1 MNREE
6 LIKENMPL
14 VKSIARKFF
23 IPGKGF
29 EYQDLVNSGV
39 IGLIDAINKFDVEKG
54 AKFSSYSY
62 IKIKSAI
69 LDEIRNQSPISK
81 HNLTKVN
88 KYNRVIEKLQ
98 AELLREPTSHEIAK
112 ELNISEKE
120 LNDIESNIDMLN
132 IVSLNHVVFEDTN
145 ETIQDVISYREE
157 HTPANI
163 IEEEEK
169 LDILS
174 KAINN
179 LREKEKL
186 ILSLYYYEDLNLKEI
201 GKVLGVSESRVSQLH
216 RKSIRNLR
224 NKIKELKYSI

>member
-1 MNREE
+1 M
-6 LIKENMPL
+6 
-14 VKSIARKFF
+14 
-23 IPGKGF
+23 
-29 EYQDLVNSGV
+29 
-39 IGLIDAINKFDVEKG
+39 IDAINKFDTEKG

-88 KYNRVIEKLQ
+88 KYNRVVEKLQ
-98 AELLREPTSHEIAK
+98 SELLREPTSYEIAK
-112 ELNISEKE
+112 ELNVSEKE
-120 LNDIESNIDMLN
+120 LHDIESNIDMLN
-132 IVSLNHVVFEDTN
+132 IVSLNYVIFEDTN
-145 ETIQDVISYREE
+145 ETVQDVISDREE
-157 HTPANI
+157 EAPENV

-169 LDILS
+169 LEILS
-174 KAINN
+174 KAISN
-179 LREKEKL
+179 LNEREKL

>member
-1 MNREE
+1 M
-6 LIKENMPL
+6 
-14 VKSIARKFF
+14 
-23 IPGKGF
+23 
-29 EYQDLVNSGV
+29 
-39 IGLIDAINKFDVEKG
+39 IDAINKFDTEKG

-88 KYNRVIEKLQ
+88 KYNRVVEKLQ
-98 AELLREPTSHEIAK
+98 SKLLREPTSYEIAK
-112 ELNISEKE
+112 ELKVSEKE
-120 LNDIESNIDMLN
+120 LHDIESNIDMLN
-132 IVSLNHVVFEDTN
+132 IVSLNYVIFEDTN
-145 ETIQDVISYREE
+145 ETVQDVISDREE
-157 HTPANI
+157 EAPENI

-169 LDILS
+169 LEILS
-174 KAINN
+174 KAISN
-179 LREKEKL
+179 LNEREKL

>member
-1 MNREE
+1 MLFR
-6 LIKENMPL
+6 
-14 VKSIARKFF
+14 S
-23 IPGKGF
+23 
-29 EYQDLVNSGV
+29 
-39 IGLIDAINKFDVEKG
+39 DAINKFDAEKG

-88 KYNRVIEKLQ
+88 KYNRVVEKLQ
-98 AELLREPTSHEIAK
+98 SKLLREPTSYEIAK
-112 ELNISEKE
+112 ELNVSEKE
-120 LNDIESNIDMLN
+120 LHDIESNIDMLN
-132 IVSLNHVVFEDTN
+132 IVSLNYVIFEDTN
-145 ETIQDVISYREE
+145 ETVQDVISDREE
-157 HTPANI
+157 EAPENI

-169 LDILS
+169 LEILS
-174 KAINN
+174 KAISN
-179 LREKEKL
+179 LNEREKL

>member
-88 KYNRVIEKLQ
+88 KYNKVIEKLQ
-98 AELLREPTSHEIAK
+98 AELLREPTSYEIAN
-112 ELNISEKE
+112 ELNISKKE

-132 IVSLNHVVFEDTN
+132 IVSLNHVIFEDTN
-145 ETIQDVISYREE
+145 ETIQDVISYKEE

-224 NKIKELKYSI
+224 SKIKELKYSI

>member
-1 MNREE
+1 MDREE

-39 IGLIDAINKFDVEKG
+39 IGLIDAINKFDAEKG

-88 KYNRVIEKLQ
+88 KYNRVVEKLQ
-98 AELLREPTSHEIAK
+98 SKLLREPTSYEIAN
-112 ELNISEKE
+112 ELKVSEKE
-120 LNDIESNIDMLN
+120 LHDIESNIDMLN
-132 IVSLNHVVFEDTN
+132 IVSLNYVIFEDTS
-145 ETIQDVISYREE
+145 ETVQDVISDREE
-157 HTPANI
+157 EVPENV
-163 IEEEEK
+163 IEEKEK
-169 LDILS
+169 LEILS
-174 KAINN
+174 KAISN
-179 LREKEKL
+179 LNEREKL

>member
-1 MNREE
+1 M
-6 LIKENMPL
+6 
-14 VKSIARKFF
+14 
-23 IPGKGF
+23 
-29 EYQDLVNSGV
+29 
-39 IGLIDAINKFDVEKG
+39 IDAINKFDVEKG

-88 KYNRVIEKLQ
+88 KYNRVVEKLQ
-98 AELLREPTSHEIAK
+98 SKLLREPTSYEIAK
-112 ELNISEKE
+112 ELKVSEKE
-120 LNDIESNIDMLN
+120 LHDIESNIDMLN
-132 IVSLNHVVFEDTN
+132 IVSLNYVIFEDTN
-145 ETIQDVISYREE
+145 ETVQDVISDREE
-157 HTPANI
+157 EAPENI

-169 LDILS
+169 LEILS
-174 KAINN
+174 KAISN
-179 LREKEKL
+179 LNEREKL

>member
-88 KYNRVIEKLQ
+88 KYNKVIEKLQ
-98 AELLREPTSHEIAK
+98 AELLREPTSHEIAN
-112 ELNISEKE
+112 ELNISKKE

-132 IVSLNHVVFEDTN
+132 IVSLNHVIFEDTN
-145 ETIQDVISYREE
+145 ETIQDVISYKEE
-157 HTPANI
+157 YTPANI

-224 NKIKELKYSI
+224 SKIKELKYSI

>member
-88 KYNRVIEKLQ
+88 KYNRVVEKLQ
-98 AELLREPTSHEIAK
+98 VELLREPTSYEITK

-120 LNDIESNIDMLN
+120 LYDIESNIDMLN
-132 IVSLNHVVFEDTN
+132 IVSLNHVIFEDTN
-145 ETIQDVISYREE
+145 ETVQDTISDREE
-157 HTPANI
+157 DIPENI

-169 LDILS
+169 LEILS
-174 KAINN
+174 KAICN

-224 NKIKELKYSI
+224 SKIKELKYSI

>member
-132 IVSLNHVVFEDTN
+132 IVSLNHVIFEDTN

>member
-88 KYNRVIEKLQ
+88 KYNKVIEKLQ
-98 AELLREPTSHEIAK
+98 AELLREPTSHEIAS
-112 ELNISEKE
+112 ELNISKKE

-132 IVSLNHVVFEDTN
+132 IVSLNHVIFEDTN
-145 ETIQDVISYREE
+145 ETIQDVISYKEE
-157 HTPANI
+157 YTPANI

-224 NKIKELKYSI
+224 SKIKELKYSI

>member
-88 KYNRVIEKLQ
+88 KYNKVIEKLQ
-98 AELLREPTSHEIAK
+98 AELLREPTSHEIAS
-112 ELNISEKE
+112 ELNISKKE

-132 IVSLNHVVFEDTN
+132 IVSLNHVIFEDTN
-145 ETIQDVISYREE
+145 ETIQDVISYKEE
-157 HTPANI
+157 YTPANM

-224 NKIKELKYSI
+224 SKIKELKYSI

>member
-1 MNREE
+1 M
-6 LIKENMPL
+6 
-14 VKSIARKFF
+14 F

-39 IGLIDAINKFDVEKG
+39 IGLIDAINKFDAEKG

-88 KYNRVIEKLQ
+88 KYNRVVEKLQ
-98 AELLREPTSHEIAK
+98 SKLLREPTSYEIAK
-112 ELNISEKE
+112 ELKVSEKE
-120 LNDIESNIDMLN
+120 LHDIESNIDMLN
-132 IVSLNHVVFEDTN
+132 IVSLNYVIFEDTN
-145 ETIQDVISYREE
+145 ETVQDVISDREE
-157 HTPANI
+157 EAPENI

-169 LDILS
+169 LEILS
-174 KAINN
+174 KAISN
-179 LREKEKL
+179 LNEREKL

>member
-1 MNREE
+1 
-6 LIKENMPL
+6 
-14 VKSIARKFF
+14 
-23 IPGKGF
+23 
-29 EYQDLVNSGV
+29 
-39 IGLIDAINKFDVEKG
+39 
-54 AKFSSYSY
+54 

-88 KYNRVIEKLQ
+88 KYNRVVEKLQ
-98 AELLREPTSHEIAK
+98 SKLLREPTSYEIAK
-112 ELNISEKE
+112 ELKVSEKE
-120 LNDIESNIDMLN
+120 LHDIESNIDMLN
-132 IVSLNHVVFEDTN
+132 IVSLNYVIFEDTN
-145 ETIQDVISYREE
+145 ETVQDVISDREE
-157 HTPANI
+157 EAPENI

-169 LDILS
+169 LEILS
-174 KAINN
+174 KAISN
-179 LREKEKL
+179 LNEREKL

>member
-98 AELLREPTSHEIAK
+98 AELLREPTSHEIAN
-112 ELNISEKE
+112 ELNISKKE

-132 IVSLNHVVFEDTN
+132 IVSLNHVIFEDTN
-145 ETIQDVISYREE
+145 ETIQDVISNKEE
-157 HTPANI
+157 YTPANI

-174 KAINN
+174 KAISN

-224 NKIKELKYSI
+224 SKIKELKYSI

>member
-1 MNREE
+1 M
-6 LIKENMPL
+6 
-14 VKSIARKFF
+14 
-23 IPGKGF
+23 
-29 EYQDLVNSGV
+29 
-39 IGLIDAINKFDVEKG
+39 IDAINKFDAEKG

-88 KYNRVIEKLQ
+88 KYNRVVEKLQ
-98 AELLREPTSHEIAK
+98 SKLLREPTSYEIAK
-112 ELNISEKE
+112 ELKVSEKE
-120 LNDIESNIDMLN
+120 LHDIESNIDMLN
-132 IVSLNHVVFEDTN
+132 IVSLNYVIFEDTN
-145 ETIQDVISYREE
+145 ETVQDVISDREE
-157 HTPANI
+157 EAPENI

-169 LDILS
+169 LEILS
-174 KAINN
+174 KAISN
-179 LREKEKL
+179 LNEREKL

>member
-39 IGLIDAINKFDVEKG
+39 IGLIDAINKFDSEKG

-88 KYNRVIEKLQ
+88 KYNRVVEKLQ
-98 AELLREPTSHEIAK
+98 SELLREPTSHEIANK
-112 ELNISEKE
+112 LNISEKE
-120 LNDIESNIDMLN
+120 LHDIESNIDMIN
-132 IVSLNHVVFEDTN
+132 IVSLNHVIFEDTN
-145 ETIQDVISYREE
+145 ETVQDVISDREE
-157 HTPANI
+157 ELPANV

-169 LDILS
+169 LEILS
-174 KAINN
+174 KAISN
-179 LREKEKL
+179 LKEKEKL

>member
-1 MNREE
+1 M
-6 LIKENMPL
+6 
-14 VKSIARKFF
+14 
-23 IPGKGF
+23 PGKGF

-39 IGLIDAINKFDVEKG
+39 IGLIDAINKFDAEKG

-88 KYNRVIEKLQ
+88 KYNRVVEKLQ
-98 AELLREPTSHEIAK
+98 SKLLREPTSYEIAK
-112 ELNISEKE
+112 ELKVSEKE
-120 LNDIESNIDMLN
+120 LHDIESNIDMLN
-132 IVSLNHVVFEDTN
+132 IVSLNYVIFEDTN
-145 ETIQDVISYREE
+145 ETVQDVISDREE
-157 HTPANI
+157 EAPENI

-169 LDILS
+169 LEILS
-174 KAINN
+174 KAISN
-179 LREKEKL
+179 LNEREKL

>member
-39 IGLIDAINKFDVEKG
+39 IGLIDAINKFDAEKG

-88 KYNRVIEKLQ
+88 KYNRVVEKLQ
-98 AELLREPTSHEIAK
+98 SKLLREPTSYEIAK
-112 ELNISEKE
+112 ELKVSEKE
-120 LNDIESNIDMLN
+120 LHDIESNIDMLN
-132 IVSLNHVVFEDTN
+132 IVSLNYVIFEDTN
-145 ETIQDVISYREE
+145 ETVQDVISDREE
-157 HTPANI
+157 EAPENI

-169 LDILS
+169 LEILS
-174 KAINN
+174 KAISN
-179 LREKEKL
+179 LNEREKL

-201 GKVLGVSESRVSQLH
+201 GKMLGVSESRVSQLH

>member
-39 IGLIDAINKFDVEKG
+39 IGLIDAINKFDAEKG

-88 KYNRVIEKLQ
+88 KYNRVVEKLQ
-98 AELLREPTSHEIAK
+98 SKLLREPTSY
-112 ELNISEKE
+112 
-120 LNDIESNIDMLN
+120 ESNIDMLN
-132 IVSLNHVVFEDTN
+132 IVSLNYVIFEDTN
-145 ETIQDVISYREE
+145 ETVQDVISDREE
-157 HTPANI
+157 EAPENI

-169 LDILS
+169 LEILS
-174 KAINN
+174 KAISN
-179 LREKEKL
+179 LNEREKL

>member
-88 KYNRVIEKLQ
+88 KYNRVTERLQ
-98 AELLREPTSHEIAK
+98 AELLREPTSNEIAK

-132 IVSLNHVVFEDTN
+132 IVSLNHVIFEDTN
-145 ETIQDVISYREE
+145 ETIQDVISYKDE

-174 KAINN
+174 KAISN

>member
-39 IGLIDAINKFDVEKG
+39 IGLIDAINKFDAEKG

-88 KYNRVIEKLQ
+88 KYNRVVEKLQ
-98 AELLREPTSHEIAK
+98 SELLREPTSHEIAN
-112 ELNISEKE
+112 ELNVSEKE
-120 LNDIESNIDMLN
+120 LHDIESNIDMLN
-132 IVSLNHVVFEDTN
+132 IVSLNYVVFEDTN
-145 ETIQDVISYREE
+145 ETVQDVISDREE
-157 HTPANI
+157 EIPENV

-169 LDILS
+169 LEILS
-174 KAINN
+174 KAISN
-179 LREKEKL
+179 LKEREKL

>member
-14 VKSIARKFF
+14 VKSIAKKFF

-39 IGLIDAINKFDVEKG
+39 IGLIDAINRFDIEKG

-69 LDEIRNQSPISK
+69 LDEIRKQSPISK

-88 KYNRVIEKLQ
+88 KYNRVVEKLQ
-98 AELLREPTSHEIAK
+98 AELLREPSSHEVAK
-112 ELNISEKE
+112 VLNISEKE
-120 LNDIESNIDMLN
+120 VFDIESNIDMLN
-132 IVSLNHVVFEDTN
+132 TVSLNHVIFEDTN
-145 ETIQDVISYREE
+145 ETIQDIISAGEE
-157 HTPANI
+157 NI
-163 IEEEEK
+163 PINVIEEEEK
-169 LDILS
+169 LEILS
-174 KAINN
+174 KAIHN
-179 LREKEKL
+179 LKEKEKL

-201 GKVLGVSESRVSQLH
+201 GKVLGVSESRISQLH
-216 RKSIRNLR
+216 RKSIMSLR

>member
-1 MNREE
+1 M
-6 LIKENMPL
+6 
-14 VKSIARKFF
+14 F

-39 IGLIDAINKFDVEKG
+39 IGLIDAINKFDAEKG

-88 KYNRVIEKLQ
+88 KYNRVVEKLQ
-98 AELLREPTSHEIAK
+98 SKLLREPTSYEIAK
-112 ELNISEKE
+112 ELNVSEKE
-120 LNDIESNIDMLN
+120 LHDIESNIDMLN
-132 IVSLNHVVFEDTN
+132 IVSLNYVIFEDTN
-145 ETIQDVISYREE
+145 ETVQDVISDREE
-157 HTPANI
+157 EAPENI

-169 LDILS
+169 LEILS
-174 KAINN
+174 KAISN
-179 LREKEKL
+179 LNEREKL

>member
-39 IGLIDAINKFDVEKG
+39 IGLIDAINKFDSEKG

-88 KYNRVIEKLQ
+88 KYNRVVEKLQ
-98 AELLREPTSHEIAK
+98 SELLREPTSHEIAN

-120 LNDIESNIDMLN
+120 LHDIESNIDMLN
-132 IVSLNHVVFEDTN
+132 IVSLNHVIFEDTN
-145 ETIQDVISYREE
+145 ETVQDVISDREE
-157 HTPANI
+157 EIPANV

-169 LDILS
+169 LGILS
-174 KAINN
+174 KAISN
-179 LREKEKL
+179 LKEKEKL

>member
-39 IGLIDAINKFDVEKG
+39 IGLIDAINKFDIEKG

-132 IVSLNHVVFEDTN
+132 IVSLNHVIFEDTN

>member
-1 MNREE
+1 M
-6 LIKENMPL
+6 
-14 VKSIARKFF
+14 
-23 IPGKGF
+23 PGKGF

-39 IGLIDAINKFDVEKG
+39 IGLIDAINKFDAEKG

-88 KYNRVIEKLQ
+88 KYNRVVEKLQ
-98 AELLREPTSHEIAK
+98 SKLLREPTSYEIAK
-112 ELNISEKE
+112 ELNVSEKE
-120 LNDIESNIDMLN
+120 LHDIESNIDMLN
-132 IVSLNHVVFEDTN
+132 IVSLNYVIFEDTN
-145 ETIQDVISYREE
+145 ETVQDVISDREE
-157 HTPANI
+157 EAPENI

-169 LDILS
+169 LEILS
-174 KAINN
+174 KAISN
-179 LREKEKL
+179 LNEREKL

>member
-39 IGLIDAINKFDVEKG
+39 IGLIDAINKFDAEKG

-88 KYNRVIEKLQ
+88 KYNRVVEKLQ
-98 AELLREPTSHEIAK
+98 SKLLREPTSYEIAK
-112 ELNISEKE
+112 ELKVSEKE
-120 LNDIESNIDMLN
+120 LHDIESNIDMLN
-132 IVSLNHVVFEDTN
+132 IVSLNYVIFEDTN
-145 ETIQDVISYREE
+145 ETVQDVISDREE
-157 HTPANI
+157 EAPENI

-169 LDILS
+169 LEILS
-174 KAINN
+174 KAISN
-179 LREKEKL
+179 LNEREKL

-201 GKVLGVSESRVSQLH
+201 GKVLGVSD

>member
-14 VKSIARKFF
+14 VKSIAKKFF

-39 IGLIDAINKFDVEKG
+39 IGLIDAINKFDAEKG

-88 KYNRVIEKLQ
+88 KYNRVVEKLQ
-98 AELLREPTSHEIAK
+98 SELLREPTSHEIVN
-112 ELNISEKE
+112 ELNVSEKE
-120 LNDIESNIDMLN
+120 LHDIESNIDMLN
-132 IVSLNHVVFEDTN
+132 IVSLNYVVFEDTN
-145 ETIQDVISYREE
+145 ETVQDVISDREE
-157 HTPANI
+157 EIPENV

-169 LDILS
+169 LEILS
-174 KAINN
+174 KAISN
-179 LREKEKL
+179 LKEREKL

>member
-14 VKSIARKFF
+14 VKSIAKKFF

-39 IGLIDAINKFDVEKG
+39 IGLINAINGFDTEKG

-69 LDEIRNQSPISK
+69 LDEIRKQSPISK
-81 HNLTKVN
+81 YNLTKVN
-88 KYNRVIEKLQ
+88 KYNRVVEKLQ
-98 AELLREPTSHEIAK
+98 AELLREPSSHEIAK
-112 ELNISEKE
+112 VLNISEKE
-120 LNDIESNIDMLN
+120 VFDIESNIDMLN
-132 IVSLNHVVFEDTN
+132 IVSLNHVIFEDTN
-145 ETIQDVISYREE
+145 ETIQDIISDGEE
-157 HTPANI
+157 HIPINI

-169 LDILS
+169 LEILS
-174 KAINN
+174 KAIAN
-179 LREKEKL
+179 LKEKEKL

-201 GKVLGVSESRVSQLH
+201 GKVLGVSESRICQLH
-216 RKSIRNLR
+216 RKSIMSLR

>member
-88 KYNRVIEKLQ
+88 KYNRVVEKLQ
-98 AELLREPTSHEIAK
+98 SELLREPSSHEIAK

-120 LNDIESNIDMLN
+120 LYNIESNIDMLN
-132 IVSLNHVVFEDTN
+132 IVSLNHVIFEDTN
-145 ETIQDVISYREE
+145 ETVQDSISDREE
-157 HTPANI
+157 DIPANV

-169 LDILS
+169 LEILS
-174 KAINN
+174 QAICN

-224 NKIKELKYSI
+224 SKIKELKYSI

>member
-98 AELLREPTSHEIAK
+98 AELLREPTSHEIAN
-112 ELNISEKE
+112 ELNISKKQ

-132 IVSLNHVVFEDTN
+132 IVSLNHVIFEDTN
-145 ETIQDVISYREE
+145 ETIQDVISYREDY
-157 HTPANI
+157 TPANI

-174 KAINN
+174 KAISN

-216 RKSIRNLR
+216 RKSIRNLKI
-224 NKIKELKYSI
+224 KIKELKYSI